1 MTDVVKTPP
10 KDARVMS
17 IFQSP
22 QMKEELKKALPKHL
36 TADRM
41 LRIALTEVRKNPKLL
56 ECTKESFAGAL
67 METSQLGLEPGG
79 YLGHTFLQPTW
90 NGKLR
95 RQECQLILGY
105 KGMLELVRR
114 TAKINRIRARAVYEN
129 DLFEYEYGTHE
140 KIRHI
145 PCTEGNKGEVV
156 LFYSTAHIAA
166 TGECLFEIMTKSQV
180 DAIRDEVFRKNKYV
194 GGPWAE
200 HYEEMA
206 KKTVLRRAFKY
217 LPISTEIAQAITL
230 DELAEA
236 GVQDNSTLID
246 STELTHDKHHEPD
259 EEIESKIDLSFDPKT
274 GELLEDAVTR
284 SDEDGFDD

>member
-10 KDARVMS
+10 KDAGVMS

-22 QMKEELKKALPKHL
+22 QMKEELHKALPKHL
-36 TADRM
+36 TADRI

-56 ECTKESFAGAL
+56 ECTKESFAGSLIQA
-67 METSQLGLEPGG
+67 SQLGLEPGNN
-79 YLGHTFLQPTW
+79 LGHAYLLPYW
-90 NGKLR
+90 NSKTKR
-95 RQECQLILGY
+95 TECQFMMGY

-114 TAKINRIRARAVYEN
+114 TGKINRIRTAAVYEK
-129 DLFEYEYGTHE
+129 DLFECEYGTHE
-140 KIRHI
+140 KMRHI
-145 PCTEGNKGEVV
+145 PTTLEDKGEIV
-156 LFYSTAHIAA
+156 LFYCTAHIAA
-166 TGECLFEIMTKSQV
+166 TGECLFEIMTKYQV
-180 DAIRDEVFRKNKYV
+180 DAVRDEALKKLRYV
-194 GGPWAE
+194 GGPWVDY
-200 HYEEMA
+200 YEEMA

-217 LPISTEIAQAITL
+217 LPMSVELAQAITL

-246 STELTHDKHHEPD
+246 STELTHAKHHEPD
-259 EEIESKIDLSFDPKT
+259 EEIERKIDLSFDPKT